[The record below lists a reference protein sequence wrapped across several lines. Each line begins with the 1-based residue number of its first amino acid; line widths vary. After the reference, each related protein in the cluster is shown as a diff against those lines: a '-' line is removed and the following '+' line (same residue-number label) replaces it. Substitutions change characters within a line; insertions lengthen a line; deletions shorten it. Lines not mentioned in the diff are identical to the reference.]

1 MIVPLRVV
9 MSLGISDQRS
19 PVAVRAD
26 RERGR
31 VEVLEPAVAA
41 VAASAALN
49 CYGVMG
55 MASRNL
61 RDGVFTLVR
70 RENMHR
76 GVEIRRLAEGLV
88 IDLYVVVQYGTRIQ
102 EVAHNL
108 QETVKFALERA
119 VQVPVIEVN
128 VTVQGV
134 HEDRAAS

>member
-1 MIVPLRVV
+1 

-31 VEVLEPAVAA
+31 LEVLEPAVAA
-41 VAASAALN
+41 VAGHAAIN

-55 MASRNL
+55 MAARNL

-76 GVEIRRLAEGLV
+76 GVEIRRLPEGLV

-134 HEDRAAS
+134 HEDHAAN

>member
-1 MIVPLRVV
+1 
-9 MSLGISDQRS
+9 MSLGLGDQRLVS
-19 PVAVRAD
+19 ALGAD

-31 VEVLEPAVAA
+31 VEVLEPVVTAVAGH
-41 VAASAALN
+41 AAIN

-55 MASRNL
+55 MAARGV

-70 RENMHR
+70 RENLHR
-76 GVEIRRLAEGLV
+76 GVEVRHRPDGLQV
-88 IDLYVVVQYGTRIQ
+88 ELFVVVQYGTRIQ

-134 HEDRAAS
+134 HEDSAAN

>member
-1 MIVPLRVV
+1 

-19 PVAVRAD
+19 TVAVRAE

-31 VEVLEPAVAA
+31 LEVLEPAVAA
-41 VAASAALN
+41 VAGHAAIN

-55 MASRNL
+55 MAARNL

-70 RENMHR
+70 RENVHR
-76 GVEIRRLAEGLV
+76 GVDIRRLPEGLV
-88 IDLYVVVQYGTRIQ
+88 VDLYVVVQYGTRIQ

-108 QETVKFALERA
+108 QETVKFEIERA

-134 HEDRAAS
+134 HEDRANS

>member
-1 MIVPLRVV
+1 

-19 PVAVRAD
+19 AVAVRAD

-31 VEVLEPAVAA
+31 LEVLEPAVAA
-41 VAASAALN
+41 VAGHAAIN

-55 MASRNL
+55 MAARNL

-76 GVEIRRLAEGLV
+76 GVEIRRLPEGLV
-88 IDLYVVVQYGTRIQ
+88 IDLFVVVQYGTRIQ

>member
-1 MIVPLRVV
+1 

-19 PVAVRAD
+19 VVAVGVD

-31 VEVLEPAVAA
+31 LEVLEPAVAA
-41 VAASAALN
+41 VAGHAALG

-55 MASRNL
+55 MAARNL

-134 HEDRAAS
+134 HEDRAVN

>member
-1 MIVPLRVV
+1 
-9 MSLGISDQRS
+9 
-19 PVAVRAD
+19 
-26 RERGR
+26 
-31 VEVLEPAVAA
+31 
-41 VAASAALN
+41 
-49 CYGVMG
+49 MG
-55 MASRNL
+55 MAARNL

-76 GVEIRRLAEGLV
+76 GVEIRRLPEGLV

-134 HEDRAAS
+134 HEDHAAN

>member
-1 MIVPLRVV
+1 
-9 MSLGISDQRS
+9 MSLGISDQHS

-31 VEVLEPAVAA
+31 LEVLEPAVAA
-41 VAASAALN
+41 VAGHAAIN

-55 MASRNL
+55 MAARNL

-76 GVEIRRLAEGLV
+76 GIEIRRLSEGLV

-134 HEDRAAS
+134 HEDHAAS

>member
-1 MIVPLRVV
+1 

-19 PVAVRAD
+19 AVAVRED

-31 VEVLEPAVAA
+31 LEVLEPAVAA
-41 VAASAALN
+41 VAGHAAIN

-55 MASRNL
+55 MAARNL

-76 GVEIRRLAEGLV
+76 GVELRRLPEGLV

-134 HEDRAAS
+134 HEDHGNH

>member
-1 MIVPLRVV
+1 

-19 PVAVRAD
+19 TVAVHAD
-26 RERGR
+26 RERGHL
-31 VEVLEPAVAA
+31 EVLEPAVAA
-41 VAASAALN
+41 IAGHAALN

-55 MASRNL
+55 MAARNL

-76 GVEIRRLAEGLV
+76 GVETRRLPEGLAV
-88 IDLYVVVQYGTRIQ
+88 DLYVVVQYGTRIQ

-119 VQVPVIEVN
+119 LQVPVIEVN

-134 HEDRAAS
+134 HEDHGNT

>member
-1 MIVPLRVV
+1 

-19 PVAVRAD
+19 TVAVHAD

-31 VEVLEPAVAA
+31 LEVLEPAVAA
-41 VAASAALN
+41 IAGHAALN

-55 MASRNL
+55 MAARNL

-76 GVEIRRLAEGLV
+76 GVETRRLPEGLA

-119 VQVPVIEVN
+119 LQVPVIEVN

-134 HEDRAAS
+134 HEDHGNT

>member
-1 MIVPLRVV
+1 

-19 PVAVRAD
+19 PVAVREE

-31 VEVLEPAVAA
+31 LEVLEPAVAA
-41 VAASAALN
+41 VAGHAAIN

-55 MASRNL
+55 MAARNL

-70 RENMHR
+70 RENVHR
-76 GVEIRRLAEGLV
+76 GVEIRRQPEGLV
-88 IDLYVVVQYGTRIQ
+88 VDLYVVVQYGTRIQ

-108 QETVKFALERA
+108 QETVKFAIERA

-134 HEDRAAS
+134 HEDHAST

>member
-1 MIVPLRVV
+1 

-19 PVAVRAD
+19 VVAVRAE

-31 VEVLEPAVAA
+31 LEVLEPAVAA
-41 VAASAALN
+41 VAGHAAIN

-55 MASRNL
+55 MAARNL

-70 RENMHR
+70 RDNVHR
-76 GVEIRRLAEGLV
+76 GVEIRRMPEGLV

-108 QETVKFALERA
+108 QETVKFEVARA

-134 HEDRAAS
+134 HEDHGNH

>member
-1 MIVPLRVV
+1 

-19 PVAVRAD
+19 AVAVRAD

-31 VEVLEPAVAA
+31 LEVLEPAVAA
-41 VAASAALN
+41 VAGHAAIN

-55 MASRNL
+55 MAARNL

-76 GVEIRRLAEGLV
+76 GVEIRRLPEGLV

>member
-1 MIVPLRVV
+1 

-19 PVAVRAD
+19 AVAVRAE

-31 VEVLEPAVAA
+31 LEVLEPVVAA
-41 VAASAALN
+41 VAGHAALN

-55 MASRNL
+55 MAARNL

-70 RENMHR
+70 RENVHR
-76 GVEIRRLAEGLV
+76 GVEIRRLTEGLV
-88 IDLYVVVQYGTRIQ
+88 IDLFVVVQYGTRIQ

-108 QETVKFALERA
+108 QETVKFAIERA

-134 HEDRAAS
+134 HEDHAAN

>member
-1 MIVPLRVV
+1 

-19 PVAVRAD
+19 TVAVRAE

-31 VEVLEPAVAA
+31 LEVLEPAVAA
-41 VAASAALN
+41 VAGHAAIN

-55 MASRNL
+55 MAARNL

-70 RENMHR
+70 RENVHR
-76 GVEIRRLAEGLV
+76 GVEIRRLPEGLV
-88 IDLYVVVQYGTRIQ
+88 VDLYVVVQYGTRIQ

-108 QETVKFALERA
+108 QETVKFEIERA

-134 HEDRAAS
+134 HEDRANS

>member
-1 MIVPLRVV
+1 

-31 VEVLEPAVAA
+31 LEVLEPAVAA
-41 VAASAALN
+41 VAGHAAIN

-55 MASRNL
+55 MAARNL

-76 GVEIRRLAEGLV
+76 GVEIRRLPEGLA

-134 HEDRAAS
+134 HEDHAAS

>member
-55 MASRNL
+55 MAARNL

>member
-1 MIVPLRVV
+1 

-19 PVAVRAD
+19 TVAVRAE

-31 VEVLEPAVAA
+31 LEVLEPAVAA
-41 VAASAALN
+41 VAGHAAIN

-55 MASRNL
+55 MAARNL

-70 RENMHR
+70 RENVHR
-76 GVEIRRLAEGLV
+76 GVEIRRVAEGLV
-88 IDLYVVVQYGTRIQ
+88 VDLFVVVQYGTRIQ

-108 QETVKFALERA
+108 QETVKFAIERA

-134 HEDRAAS
+134 HEDRGNN

>member
-1 MIVPLRVV
+1 

-19 PVAVRAD
+19 AVAVREE

-31 VEVLEPAVAA
+31 LEVLEPAVAA
-41 VAASAALN
+41 VAGHAAIN

-55 MASRNL
+55 MAARNL

-70 RENMHR
+70 RDNVHR
-76 GVEIRRLAEGLV
+76 GVEIRRQPEGLV
-88 IDLYVVVQYGTRIQ
+88 VDLYVVVQYGTRIQ

-108 QETVKFALERA
+108 QETVKFAIERA

-134 HEDRAAS
+134 HEDRANN